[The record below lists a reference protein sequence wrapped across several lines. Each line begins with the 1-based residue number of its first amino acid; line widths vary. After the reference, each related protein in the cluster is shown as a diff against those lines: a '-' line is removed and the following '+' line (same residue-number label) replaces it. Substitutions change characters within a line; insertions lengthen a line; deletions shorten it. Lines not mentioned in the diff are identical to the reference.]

1 MRRHIQPYEVANE
14 MSMRRSKY
22 RGAFLVVEGV
32 TDSRLYG
39 KFTNPSECQVV
50 IAHSKDNVRKTV
62 REMADTR
69 GDGLTSGIVDQD
81 YDLLLGKKFDEHLF
95 VTDCHDLET
104 ALMRSSALD
113 SVLWEYGDRDE
124 MARFKQRTGDSVKD
138 AIMKSSYP
146 LGMLMFLSMKKDY
159 NLSFRDINHRSF
171 VDTAKISAD
180 NKRMVDHI
188 FSLSGH
194 SNANKRTVHQDLEV
208 ELKKNY
214 DPWVICRGHDMVSIL
229 LLALRESIGLY
240 NARSMNQGML
250 SGTLRLSYTREDFHS
265 TELYA
270 AIKEWGEDNGLH
282 LWE

>member
-50 IAHSKDNVRKTV
+50 IAHSKDNVRIAVK
-62 REMADTR
+62 EMVENRRDR
-69 GDGLTSGIVDQD
+69 LTSGIVDQD
-81 YDLLLGKKFDEHLF
+81 YDLLLGKRFEEHIFL
-95 VTDCHDLET
+95 TDCHDLET

-124 MARFKQRTGDSVKD
+124 MARFRQRTGETVKE
-138 AIMKSSYP
+138 AIMKSSLP
-146 LGMLMFLSMKKDY
+146 LGMLMFLSLKKDY

-171 VDTAKISAD
+171 VDPAKIATD
-180 NKRMVDHI
+180 NSRMVDHI
-188 FSLSGH
+188 FSISDH
-194 SNANKRTVHQDLEV
+194 SNTNKRAVIQDLEG
-208 ELKKNY
+208 ELKKNH

-250 SGTLRLSYTREDFHS
+250 SGTLRLSYTREDFHA
-265 TELYA
+265 TQLYA
-270 AIKEWGEDNGLH
+270 EIKEWGEDNGLH
-282 LWE
+282 LWQ

>member
-1 MRRHIQPYEVANE
+1 MRRHIQPYDVANE

-39 KFTNPSECQVV
+39 KFTNPPECQVV
-50 IAHSKDNVRKTV
+50 IAHSKDNVRITV
-62 REMADTR
+62 KEMAENR
-69 GDGLTSGIVDQD
+69 GDRLTSGIVDQD
-81 YDLLLGKKFDEHLF
+81 YDLLLGKSFDEHLF

-124 MARFKQRTGDSVKD
+124 MARFRQRTGDTVKE
-138 AIMKSSYP
+138 AIVNSSLP
-146 LGMLMFLSMKKDY
+146 LGMLMFLSLKNSY

-171 VDTAKISAD
+171 VDPAKLSTD
-180 NKRMVDHI
+180 NKRMIDHI
-188 FSLSGH
+188 FSSSDH
-194 SNANKRTVHQDLEV
+194 SNAAKRTVMQDLEA
-208 ELKKNY
+208 ELKKSY

-240 NARSMNQGML
+240 NSRSMNQGML
-250 SGTLRLSYTREDFHS
+250 SGTLRLSYSREDFHD
-265 TELYA
+265 TDLYA
-270 AIKEWGEDNGLH
+270 AIKEWGEDNGLD
-282 LWE
+282 LWR